1 MRRAVQERES
11 TKVQISEVYLLY
23 PGEEPGLQLGLRF
36 PGSSLFFATVLI
48 YGARPVRY
56 QVEFVNDGNSRR
68 SRSLWDYCLGPSS
81 LVTDKSGVRQNKT
94 QLFYEVTYPEAF
106 LKKLGE

>member
-1 MRRAVQERES
+1 MDPRDLHSVTTRRS
-11 TKVQISEVYLLY
+11 S
-23 PGEEPGLQLGLRF
+23 GL
-36 PGSSLFFATVLI
+36 VLI